1 MIEHEII
8 KHVAQIFV
16 MVEKKSNV
24 DTKYVDLMDACLK
37 AMCAFLGTLDPRCGI
52 QMEVEKN
59 KQGYKCLMR
68 CCSVNNNKMAIKCLY
83 SLCQIAECRLLLG
96 ISGAVKELIALI
108 NSKHLY
114 KEVLV
119 SFCMFCRES
128 VNRDRIKDS
137 NGLQLI
143 LALLKKPEHER
154 YHPVLL
160 QALTQFLFDDVAID
174 ILGKHGIVEIL
185 VAKLMSIVASV
196 DSKKSNASRKRY
208 SDYPPENQKTPLKY
222 NRIYSR

>member
-1 MIEHEII
+1 
-8 KHVAQIFV
+8 
-16 MVEKKSNV
+16 
-24 DTKYVDLMDACLK
+24 LK

-68 CCSVNNNKMAIKCLY
+68 CCSMNNNKMAIKCLY

-96 ISGAVKELIALI
+96 ISGVVEELITVI
-108 NSKHLY
+108 NSKHLHE
-114 KEVLV
+114 EVLV
-119 SFCMFCRES
+119 SLCMFCRES

-143 LALLKKPEHER
+143 LTLLKKSEHER
-154 YHPVLL
+154 YHAVLL
-160 QALTQFLFDDVAID
+160 QALAQFLYDDIAID
-174 ILGKHGIVEIL
+174 ILVKLGIVEIL
-185 VAKLMSIVASV
+185 VAKLTSITASV

-208 SDYPPENQKTPLKY
+208 SDYPSENQKTPMKY

>member
-1 MIEHEII
+1 MIEHEIM
-8 KHVAQIFV
+8 KLVAQIFV
-16 MVEKKSNV
+16 TVEKKSNA
-24 DTKYVDLMDACLK
+24 DTKYADLVEACLK

-59 KQGYKCLMR
+59 KQGYRCLMR
-68 CCSVNNNKMAIKCLY
+68 CCNNNKMAIKCLY
-83 SLCQIAECRLLLG
+83 NLCQIAECRLLLG
-96 ISGAVKELIALI
+96 ISGAVEELITLI

-114 KEVLV
+114 EEVLV
-119 SFCMFCRES
+119 SLCMFCRES
-128 VNRDRIKDS
+128 VNRDRIKDG

-160 QALTQFLFDDVAID
+160 QALAQFLYDDIAID
-174 ILGKHGIVEIL
+174 ILVKHGIVEIL
-185 VAKLMSIVASV
+185 VAKLTSIAASA
-196 DSKKSNASRKRY
+196 DSKKSSASRKRY